1 LLSISRVLMRKVIF
15 CGKAE
20 EGCGVNAA
28 YFGGEK
34 EKRFSNLS
42 EITVAGTLPSLQK
55 MKGIREIIG
64 KTEAATGPRRCSLS
78 EAAELTRT

>member
-1 LLSISRVLMRKVIF
+1 MRKVIF

-20 EGCGVNAA
+20 EGCGVDTA

-34 EKRFSNLS
+34 ERRVSNLL

-55 MKGIREIIG
+55 KKNSREIIG
-64 KTEAATGPRRCSLS
+64 RTEAATGPRRCSLS
-78 EAAELTRT
+78 EVAELTRT